1 MRKGNKMELIADA
14 PEMVELSKQYSNINA
29 HIEHKKY
36 DCRSTWEIDY
46 INNLKCSVK
55 INYEKTTKFYDS
67 MYIMTT
73 GELLN
78 YLILQKRITNAELS
92 KIIGVSPSSIGR
104 WVNDVTNITDD
115 NLKKLA
121 SYFNV
126 SINHLK
132 GVDCMPNHEQEIRN
146 KEELDIAK
154 EFVKNHGVSN
164 LEKEI
169 LGLCGYYLID
179 PYTNSDYYNC
189 EPIKKTVYENQA
201 ICKNVWISWKYE
213 ISMFSEFPKKMAIVN
228 INELKNLE
236 CICWNDNNQLKYLEE
251 IKNIAQYVDYD
262 KLKVLIEDRK
272 SMLAFNFEK
281 SLESIK

>member
-1 MRKGNKMELIADA
+1 MRKGNKIELIADA
-14 PEMVELSKQYSNINA
+14 PEMVKLSKQYSNINVQ
-29 HIEHKKY
+29 IEQKKY
-36 DCRSTWEIDY
+36 DYWSSWEIDY

-55 INYEKTTKFYDS
+55 LNYEKGLKSYNS
-67 MYIMTT
+67 MYVMTT

-78 YLILQKRITNAELS
+78 YLISQKRITNAELS

-115 NLKKLA
+115 NFKKLA

-126 SINHLK
+126 SVNYLK
-132 GVDCMPNHEQEIRN
+132 GIDCMTNHEQEIRN

-164 LEKEI
+164 LDKEI

-189 EPIKKTVYENQA
+189 EPIKKTVYENSS
-201 ICKNVWISWKYE
+201 IFKGRWISWKYE
-213 ISMFSEFPKKMAIVN
+213 INMFYEFPKKMAIVN
-228 INELKNLE
+228 IDELKKLE

-251 IKNIAQYVDYD
+251 IKNIAQYVDYE
-262 KLKVLIEDRK
+262 KLKILIEDRK
-272 SMLAFNFEK
+272 NLLSFNFEK